1 MNALKWLGE
10 STYGLVIYYENLKYN
25 LQEEIRKILKYL
37 HWKIDQQ
44 RINCT
49 LQYPNGKFKRKT
61 KKKHNHR

>member
-10 STYGLVIYYENLKYN
+10 STYSLVIYYENLKYN
-25 LQEEIRKILKYL
+25 LKEELTKILKYL
-37 HWKIDQQ
+37 HWNIDQQ

-49 LQYPNGKFKRKT
+49 LHYPNGKFKRKT